1 MCREPFDPRL
11 RWQWPAVRLT
21 TRGPSSRVKSPRP
34 SSVVQRGRPCQAGA
48 RWDRR
53 SSARGRLRRATG
65 CAGRLP
71 ADVVQWPRE
80 MPRFKLT
87 IEYAGTR
94 YSGWQIQKNART
106 VAGEIERAVRDAT
119 GVRELE
125 LYGAGR
131 TDAGVH
137 ALAQVAHLDIRTN
150 VPPARLLR
158 RVNDELPAD
167 INILRIDPAPH
178 RFHARHDAIART
190 YLYQVA
196 TRRTAFG
203 KPFVW
208 WVRDPLDVAAM
219 RRAAVR
225 FEGMGDFASF
235 TDDDPDEKS
244 TKVAVTRV
252 RLHEAGDSA
261 PAQGGRVALPL
272 ENGAPDGRR
281 PRRGRARRRERTRA
295 RRVHAPAVRCS
306 RPADRSPVR
315 PVPGARHL
323 PGRPAAARRSS
334 AAHTARLQP
343 ACLGRARFASVTQLL
358 GIRNAAMSGVV
369 VGVVSLVAS
378 RERATH
384 SRRGRPPATGHRRRS
399 LRVSLRSAN
408 RVPPPAP
415 RGVRR
420 PVGATSRNTAHAVRR
435 GRRGGPARR
444 CGRVRARRCG
454 PRGARSRAGG
464 RSGS

>member
-1 MCREPFDPRL
+1 
-11 RWQWPAVRLT
+11 
-21 TRGPSSRVKSPRP
+21 
-34 SSVVQRGRPCQAGA
+34 
-48 RWDRR
+48 
-53 SSARGRLRRATG
+53 
-65 CAGRLP
+65 
-71 ADVVQWPRE
+71 

-94 YSGWQIQKNART
+94 YGGWQIQKNART

-119 GVRELE
+119 GGRELE

-150 VPPARLLR
+150 IPPARLLR

-208 WVRDPLDVAAM
+208 WVREPLDVAAI

-252 RLHEAGDSA
+252 RLHEAADLLLLRVEGSHFLWKMVRRMVGVLVAVGRGDVSA
-261 PAQGGRVALPL
+261 RELAGFMHQPSGVPARLTAPPSGLFLERVIYPGDPAQPEGPALLTLRAYSPL
-272 ENGAPDGRR
+272 A
-281 PRRGRARRRERTRA
+281 
-295 RRVHAPAVRCS
+295 
-306 RPADRSPVR
+306 
-315 PVPGARHL
+315 
-323 PGRPAAARRSS
+323 
-334 AAHTARLQP
+334 
-343 ACLGRARFASVTQLL
+343 
-358 GIRNAAMSGVV
+358 SGVPD
-369 VGVVSLVAS
+369 S
-378 RERATH
+378 
-384 SRRGRPPATGHRRRS
+384 PA
-399 LRVSLRSAN
+399 
-408 RVPPPAP
+408 
-415 RGVRR
+415 
-420 PVGATSRNTAHAVRR
+420 
-435 GRRGGPARR
+435 
-444 CGRVRARRCG
+444 
-454 PRGARSRAGG
+454 
-464 RSGS
+464 